1 MQIMHILFLNLSLNE
16 LFSYLK
22 KNFWIIF
29 TLLSFLPGLNVIYG
43 IENQSTGI
51 DTNGNILV
59 AWQENTILGTEIK
72 ASALPFGSLSWESPV
87 TLSSSAIASLPIIV
101 VTANGSDTFA
111 VAIWTEVIAGT
122 THLYGA
128 MRPSLM
134 GSWTSSV
141 LLSDGIEDLFGHY
154 QLILNSTGNI
164 VATWTSYEGGN
175 LNLRSS
181 KAIINFENTW
191 GVPTTINF

>member
-1 MQIMHILFLNLSLNE
+1 MRILFLSLNQKE
-16 LFSYLK
+16 LFSSSK
-22 KNFWIIF
+22 KNFWIIC
-29 TLLSFLPGLNVIYG
+29 TLLCFLPGLNVIYG
-43 IENQSTGI
+43 IENQSTGM
-51 DTNGNILV
+51 DANSNILV

-72 ASALPFGSLSWESPV
+72 ASALPFGSVSWEAPV
-87 TLSSSAIASLPIIV
+87 TLSSSPIASMPIIA

-134 GSWTSSV
+134 GSWTASA
-141 LLSDGIEDLFGHY
+141 LISDGIEDVFGNY
-154 QLILNSTGNI
+154 QLILNSTGYI
-164 VATWTSYEGGN
+164 VATWDSYEAGN

-181 KAIINFENTW
+181 TAIINLANTW

>member
-1 MQIMHILFLNLSLNE
+1 MYTLFLNLNQKE
-16 LFSYLK
+16 LFRSCK

-43 IENQSTGI
+43 IENQSTGM
-51 DTNGNILV
+51 DANGSILV
-59 AWQENTILGTEIK
+59 AWEENTILGTEIK
-72 ASALPFGSLSWESPV
+72 ASALPFGSFSWEIPV
-87 TLSSSAIASLPIIV
+87 TLSSSAMASLPKLA

-111 VAIWTEVIAGT
+111 VAIWAEVIAGI

-134 GSWTSSV
+134 GGWTASV
-141 LLSDGIEDLFGHY
+141 LVSDGIEDVFGIY
-154 QLILNSTGNI
+154 QLILNPTGSI
-164 VATWTSYEGGN
+164 VATWTSYEAGN
-175 LNLRSS
+175 QNLRSS
-181 KAIINFENTW
+181 EIINFGNVW

>member
-1 MQIMHILFLNLSLNE
+1 MNIFFLNLNQKE
-16 LFSYLK
+16 LFSSCK

-29 TLLSFLPGLNVIYG
+29 TLISFFPGLSVIYG
-43 IENQSTGI
+43 IENQSTGM
-51 DTNGNILV
+51 DANSSILV
-59 AWQENTILGTEIK
+59 AWQENTSLGTEIK
-72 ASALPFGSLSWESPV
+72 ASALSFDSLSWETPV
-87 TLSSSAIASLPIIV
+87 TLSSSPIASLPILAV
-101 VTANGSDTFA
+101 AANGSDTFA
-111 VAIWTEVIAGT
+111 VAIWTEVIDGT

-134 GSWTSSV
+134 GSWTASV
-141 LLSDGIEDLFGHY
+141 IVSDGIEDVFGNY

-164 VATWTSYEGGN
+164 IATWTSYEAGN

-181 KAIINFENTW
+181 NTIINLENTW